1 MKYWLCCDLDDYY
14 FGVKAPTEKDA
25 ERVVKVVDMNHENPE
40 GYSRILRETDLDE
53 LNYMNLCYSSLKEFD

>member
-25 ERVVKVVDMNHENPE
+25 ERVVEILDMENENPK
-40 GYSRILRETDLDE
+40 GYSRVLRESDLGELDE
-53 LNYMNLCYSSLKEFD
+53 MRLTYMSLKEFD